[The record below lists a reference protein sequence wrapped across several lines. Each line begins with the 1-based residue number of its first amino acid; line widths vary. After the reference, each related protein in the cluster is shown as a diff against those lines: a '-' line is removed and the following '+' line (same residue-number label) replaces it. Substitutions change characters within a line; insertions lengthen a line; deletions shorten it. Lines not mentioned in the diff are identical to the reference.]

1 MYLYLQ
7 IKTIKLME
15 TYQKMDKKLKFGL
28 PAAITFFIIFI
39 LLVSS
44 MTTIET
50 GHKGV
55 LYKTFGDGVDTTQ
68 IPLNEG
74 FHFVAPWN
82 KVYKV
87 NVRQQQLFVESMKV
101 LSSNGLDIQLDA
113 TVWFQP
119 RHKDLAK
126 LVKLRGLDYV
136 DDVIKPSIRSAA
148 RNVVGRYTPE
158 EIYSTKREA
167 ITQEIFDETNLILNE
182 NFVHLKNIL
191 VRDVTL
197 PPTIKTAIERKL
209 KQQQEALEYE
219 YRLQKE
225 QKEAERKRIEAKG
238 IKDFQDIVSMGIS
251 EKLLRWKG
259 IEATLKLSESPNT
272 KIIVVGGKDGLP
284 IIMNTEK

>member
-1 MYLYLQ
+1 
-7 IKTIKLME
+7 
-15 TYQKMDKKLKFGL
+15 
-28 PAAITFFIIFI
+28 
-39 LLVSS
+39 

-55 LYKTFGDGVDTTQ
+55 LYRSFGNGVDTTQ

-82 KVYKV
+82 KVYKID
-87 NVRQQQLFVESMKV
+87 VRQQQLLESMKV

-126 LVKLRGLDYV
+126 LVKLRGLNYI
-136 DDVIKPSIRSAA
+136 DDVIKPAIRSAT

-158 EIYSTKREA
+158 EIYSSKREA
-167 ITQEIFDETNLILNE
+167 ITQEIFDETSQILNH

-225 QKEAERKRIEAKG
+225 LKEAERKRIEAKG
-238 IKDFQDIVSMGIS
+238 IKDFQDIVSTGIS

-259 IEATLKLSESPNT
+259 IDATLKLSESPNT
-272 KIIVVGGKDGLP
+272 KIIIVGGKDGLP
-284 IIMNTEK
+284 IIMNADK

>member
-1 MYLYLQ
+1 
-7 IKTIKLME
+7 ME
-15 TYQKMDKKLKFGL
+15 TYKKIDKKVAFGVPMGIAL
-28 PAAITFFIIFI
+28 FVIIII
-39 LLVSS
+39 LAMS

-55 LYKTFGDGVDTTQ
+55 LYKPFSGGVDTTQ
-68 IPLNEG
+68 IPLDEG

-82 KVYKV
+82 KVYTL
-87 NVRQQQLFVESMKV
+87 NVKQQQLFESMKV

-126 LVKLRGLDYV
+126 LVKLRGLNYI
-136 DDVIKPSIRSAA
+136 DDVIKPAIRSAA

-167 ITQEIFDETNLILNE
+167 ITKEIFEETEKILDA

-197 PPTIKTAIERKL
+197 PSTIKNAIERKL

-225 QKEAERKRIEAKG
+225 KKEAERKRIEAKG

-251 EKLLRWKG
+251 DKLLRWKG

-272 KIIVVGGKDGLP
+272 KVIIVGGKDGLP
-284 IIMNTEK
+284 IIMNADK

>member
-1 MYLYLQ
+1 
-7 IKTIKLME
+7 ME
-15 TYQKMDKKLKFGL
+15 NFQKNDRKLKISLASGVVL
-28 PAAITFFIIFI
+28 LVLFI
-39 LLVSS
+39 LLLSS
-44 MTTIET
+44 MTTIQT

-55 LYKTFGDGVDTTQ
+55 LYKPFSGGVDTTQ

-82 KVYKV
+82 KVYKI
-87 NVRQQQLFVESMKV
+87 NIRQQQLFESMKV

-126 LVKLRGLDYV
+126 LVKLRGLNYV

-167 ITQEIFDETNLILNE
+167 ITKEIFDETDKILND

-197 PPTIKTAIERKL
+197 PATIKNAIERKL

-225 QKEAERKRIEAKG
+225 KKEAERKRIEAKG

-251 EKLLRWKG
+251 DKLLRWKG

-272 KIIVVGGKDGLP
+272 KVIVVGGKDGLP

>member
-1 MYLYLQ
+1 
-7 IKTIKLME
+7 ME
-15 TYQKMDKKLKFGL
+15 TYKKIDKKIAFGV
-28 PAAITFFIIFI
+28 PAGIALFVLIII
-39 LLVSS
+39 LAMS

-55 LYKTFGDGVDTTQ
+55 LYKPFNGGVDTTQ
-68 IPLNEG
+68 IPLSEG
-74 FHFVAPWN
+74 FHFIAPWN
-82 KVYKV
+82 KVYTL
-87 NVRQQQLFVESMKV
+87 NVKQQQLFESMKM

-126 LVKLRGLDYV
+126 LVKLRGLNYI

-167 ITQEIFDETNLILNE
+167 ITKEIFDETEKILDD

-197 PPTIKTAIERKL
+197 PPTIKNAIERKL

-225 QKEAERKRIEAKG
+225 KKEAERKRIEAKG

-251 EKLLRWKG
+251 DKLLRWKG

-272 KIIVVGGKDGLP
+272 KVIVVGGKDGLP
-284 IIMNTEK
+284 IIMNADK

>member
-1 MYLYLQ
+1 
-7 IKTIKLME
+7 ME
-15 TYQKMDKKLKFGL
+15 TYSKNNKKINFG
-28 PAAITFFIIFI
+28 FIFGII
-39 LLVSS
+39 LFLVIILVTSS

-55 LYKTFGDGVDTTQ
+55 LYRTFGNGVDTTQ

-82 KVYKV
+82 KVYKID
-87 NVRQQQLFVESMKV
+87 VRQQQLLESMKV

-126 LVKLRGLDYV
+126 LVKLRGLNYI
-136 DDVIKPSIRSAA
+136 DDVIKPAIRSAT

-158 EIYSTKREA
+158 EIYSSKREA
-167 ITQEIFDETNLILNE
+167 ITQEIFDETSQILNH

-225 QKEAERKRIEAKG
+225 LKEAERKRIEAKG
-238 IKDFQDIVSMGIS
+238 IKDFQDIVSTGIS

-272 KIIVVGGKDGLP
+272 KIIIVGGKDGLP
-284 IIMNTEK
+284 IIMNADK

>member
-1 MYLYLQ
+1 
-7 IKTIKLME
+7 ME
-15 TYQKMDKKLKFGL
+15 TYSKNTKKMNFSFIFG
-28 PAAITFFIIFI
+28 IILFLVI
-39 LLVSS
+39 LLVISS

-55 LYKTFGDGVDTTQ
+55 LYRTFGNGVDTTQ

-82 KVYKV
+82 KVYKID
-87 NVRQQQLFVESMKV
+87 VRQQQLLESMKV

-126 LVKLRGLDYV
+126 LVKLRGLNYI
-136 DDVIKPSIRSAA
+136 DDVIKPAIRSAT

-158 EIYSTKREA
+158 EIYSSKREA
-167 ITQEIFDETNLILNE
+167 ITQEIFDETSQILNH

-225 QKEAERKRIEAKG
+225 LKEAERKRIEAKG
-238 IKDFQDIVSMGIS
+238 IKDFQDIVSTGIS

-272 KIIVVGGKDGLP
+272 KIIIVGGKDGLP
-284 IIMNTEK
+284 IIMNADK

>member
-1 MYLYLQ
+1 
-7 IKTIKLME
+7 ME
-15 TYQKMDKKLKFGL
+15 TYQNNDKKLTSGI
-28 PAAITFFIIFI
+28 AIGII
-39 LLVSS
+39 LLIILILVLSS

-55 LYKTFGDGVDTTQ
+55 LYKTFSGGVDTTQ
-68 IPLNEG
+68 VPLNEG
-74 FHFVAPWN
+74 FHLVAPWN

-87 NVRQQQLFVESMKV
+87 NVKQQQLQESMKV

-126 LVKLRGLDYV
+126 LVKLRGLNYV
-136 DDVIKPSIRSAA
+136 EDVIRPAVRSAA
-148 RNVVGRYTPE
+148 RNVLGRYTPE

-167 ITQEIFDETNLILNE
+167 ITKEIFDETNQILNN

-197 PPTIKTAIERKL
+197 PATIKDAIERKL

-225 QKEAERKRIEAKG
+225 KKEAERKRIEAKG
-238 IKDFQDIVSMGIS
+238 IKDFQDIVSTGIS
-251 EKLLRWKG
+251 DKLLRWKG

-272 KIIVVGGKDGLP
+272 KVIVVGGKDGLP
-284 IIMNTEK
+284 IIMNAEK

>member
-1 MYLYLQ
+1 
-7 IKTIKLME
+7 ME
-15 TYQKMDKKLKFGL
+15 TYRTTSKKS
-28 PAAITFFIIFI
+28 ITGIVVGILIFMFLILII
-39 LLVSS
+39 SS
-44 MTTIET
+44 MVSIDT

-55 LYKTFGDGVDTTQ
+55 LYKPFGNGVDTTQ
-68 IPLNEG
+68 VPLEEG
-74 FHFVAPWN
+74 FHFIAPWN
-82 KVYKV
+82 KVFKV
-87 NVRQQQLFVESMKV
+87 DVRQQQLFESMKM
-101 LSSNGLDIQLDA
+101 LSSNGLDIQMDA

-126 LVKLRGLDYV
+126 LIKLRGLNYI

-167 ITQEIFDETNLILNE
+167 ITQEIFDETEKILNK
-182 NFVHLKNIL
+182 NFVHLKNVL

-197 PPTIKTAIERKL
+197 PPTIKSAIERKL

-225 QKEAERKRIEAKG
+225 KKEAERKRIEAKG

-251 EKLLRWKG
+251 DKLLRWKG
-259 IEATLKLSESPNT
+259 IEATLKLSESPNS
-272 KIIVVGGKDGLP
+272 KVIIVGGKDGLP
-284 IIMNTEK
+284 IIMNAGK

>member
-1 MYLYLQ
+1 MYLYLP
-7 IKTIKLME
+7 KTKQLTME
-15 TYQKMDKKLKFGL
+15 TYQKIDKKLKIGV
-28 PAAITFFIIFI
+28 PAGIALFI
-39 LLVSS
+39 LFIALVSS

-55 LYKTFGDGVDTTQ
+55 LYKTFGGGVDTTQ
-68 IPLNEG
+68 IPLSEG

-87 NVRQQQLFVESMKV
+87 NVRQQQLFESMKV

-136 DDVIKPSIRSAA
+136 DDIIKPSIRSAA

-167 ITQEIFDETNLILNE
+167 ITQEIFDETNNILND

-209 KQQQEALEYE
+209 KQQQEALEYK

-251 EKLLRWKG
+251 DKLLRWKG

>member
-1 MYLYLQ
+1 
-7 IKTIKLME
+7 ME
-15 TYQKMDKKLKFGL
+15 TYQATDKKFNFGIG
-28 PAAITFFIIFI
+28 AGIIFFILFI
-39 LLVSS
+39 IIVSS

-55 LYKTFGDGVDTTQ
+55 LYETLGNGVDTTQ
-68 IPLNEG
+68 IPLGEG
-74 FHFVAPWN
+74 FHFIAPWN

-87 NVRQQQLFVESMKV
+87 NVKQQQIFESMKV

-126 LVKLRGLDYV
+126 LVKLRGLNYV
-136 DDVIKPSIRSAA
+136 DDVIKPAIRSAA

-167 ITQEIFDETNLILNE
+167 ITKEIFEETNAILNK
-182 NFVHLKNIL
+182 NFVHLKNVL

-197 PPTIKTAIERKL
+197 PATIKNAIERKL

-225 QKEAERKRIEAKG
+225 KKEAERKRIEAKG

-251 EKLLRWKG
+251 DKLLRWKG

-272 KIIVVGGKDGLP
+272 KVIVVGGKDGLP
-284 IIMNTEK
+284 IIMNAEK

>member
-1 MYLYLQ
+1 MDTYK
-7 IKTIKLME
+7 KT
-15 TYQKMDKKLKFGL
+15 DKKTVYGVLTGIVLFVL
-28 PAAITFFIIFI
+28 FIILI
-39 LLVSS
+39 MSV
-44 MTTIET
+44 TTIQT
-50 GHKGV
+50 GYKGV
-55 LYKTFGDGVDTTQ
+55 LYKPFSGGVDTTQ
-68 IPLNEG
+68 IPLSEG
-74 FHFVAPWN
+74 FHFIAPWN
-82 KVYKV
+82 KVYTV
-87 NVRQQQLFVESMKV
+87 NVKQQQLFESMKV

-126 LVKLRGLDYV
+126 LIKLRGLDYV
-136 DDVIKPSIRSAA
+136 DDIIKPSIRSAA

-167 ITQEIFDETNLILNE
+167 ITKDIFDETEKILNQ
-182 NFVHLKNIL
+182 NFVHLKNVL
-191 VRDVTL
+191 VRDVSL
-197 PPTIKTAIERKL
+197 PPTIKEAIQRKL

-225 QKEAERKRIEAKG
+225 KKEAERKRIEAKG

-251 EKLLRWKG
+251 DKLLRWKG

-284 IIMNTEK
+284 IIMNADK

>member
-1 MYLYLQ
+1 
-7 IKTIKLME
+7 ME
-15 TYQKMDKKLKFGL
+15 TYYKTSKKMTGG
-28 PAAITFFIIFI
+28 IIAGIIVLFLFI
-39 LLVSS
+39 LMLTS
-44 MTTIET
+44 MVTIET

-55 LYKTFGDGVDTTQ
+55 VFKTFGKGIDTTQ
-68 IPLNEG
+68 IPLEEG
-74 FHFVAPWN
+74 FHFIAPWN

-87 NVRQQQLFVESMKV
+87 DVRQQQLFESMKM
-101 LSSNGLDIQLDA
+101 LSSNGLDIQMDA

-126 LVKLRGLDYV
+126 LIKLRGPNYIE
-136 DDVIKPSIRSAA
+136 DVIKPSIRSAA

-167 ITQEIFDETNLILNE
+167 ITKEIFDETENILNQ
-182 NFVHLKNIL
+182 NFVRLKNIL

-225 QKEAERKRIEAKG
+225 KKEAERKRIEAKG

-259 IEATLKLSESPNT
+259 IEATLKMSESPNT
-272 KIIVVGGKDGLP
+272 KIIVIGGKDGLP
-284 IIMNTEK
+284 IIMNPEK

>member
-1 MYLYLQ
+1 MYLYLPKPKQ
-7 IKTIKLME
+7 LTME
-15 TYQKMDKKLKFGL
+15 TYQKIDKKLKIGVPTGIAL
-28 PAAITFFIIFI
+28 FI
-39 LLVSS
+39 LFIVLISS

-55 LYKTFGDGVDTTQ
+55 LYKTFGGGVDTTQ
-68 IPLNEG
+68 IPLSEG

-87 NVRQQQLFVESMKV
+87 NVRQQQLFESMKV

-136 DDVIKPSIRSAA
+136 DDIIKPSIRSAA

-167 ITQEIFDETNLILNE
+167 ITQEIFDETNQILND

-191 VRDVTL
+191 LRDVTL

-209 KQQQEALEYE
+209 KQQQEALEYK

-251 EKLLRWKG
+251 DKLLRWKG

>member
-1 MYLYLQ
+1 
-7 IKTIKLME
+7 ME
-15 TYQKMDKKLKFGL
+15 TYTQNSKK
-28 PAAITFFIIFI
+28 ITFGIFTGIAVFFLFI
-39 LLVSS
+39 LIISS
-44 MTTIET
+44 MVTIET

-55 LYKTFGDGVDTTQ
+55 VFKTFGKGIDTTQ
-68 IPLNEG
+68 IPLEEG
-74 FHFVAPWN
+74 FHFIAPWN

-87 NVRQQQLFVESMKV
+87 DVRQQQLFEQMKM
-101 LSSNGLDIQLDA
+101 LSSNGLDIQMDA

-126 LVKLRGLDYV
+126 LIKLRGPNYI
-136 DDVIKPSIRSAA
+136 DDVIKPAIRSAA

-158 EIYSTKREA
+158 EIYSTRREA
-167 ITQEIFDETNLILNE
+167 ITKEIFDETENILDN
-182 NFVHLKNIL
+182 NFVRLKNIL

-225 QKEAERKRIEAKG
+225 KKEAERKRIEAKG

-259 IEATLKLSESPNT
+259 IEATLKMSESPNT
-272 KIIVVGGKDGLP
+272 KIIVIGGKDGLP
-284 IIMNTEK
+284 IIMNPEK

>member
-1 MYLYLQ
+1 MD
-7 IKTIKLME
+7 
-15 TYQKMDKKLKFGL
+15 TYQKQDKKLKSGIAL
-28 PAAITFFIIFI
+28 GIILFI
-39 LLVSS
+39 LFILIVSS

-55 LYKTFGDGVDTTQ
+55 LYKTFSGGVDTTQ
-68 IPLNEG
+68 VPLNEG
-74 FHFVAPWN
+74 FHLVAPWN

-87 NVRQQQLFVESMKV
+87 NVKQQQLQESMKV

-126 LVKLRGLDYV
+126 LVKLRGLNYV
-136 DDVIKPSIRSAA
+136 EDVIRPAVRSAA
-148 RNVVGRYTPE
+148 RNVLGRYTPE

-167 ITQEIFDETNLILNE
+167 ITKEIFDETNQILNN

-197 PPTIKTAIERKL
+197 PATIKDAIERKL

-225 QKEAERKRIEAKG
+225 KKEAERKRIEAKG
-238 IKDFQDIVSMGIS
+238 IKDFQDIVSTGIS
-251 EKLLRWKG
+251 DKLLRWKG
-259 IEATLKLSESPNT
+259 IEATLKLSESTNT
-272 KIIVVGGKDGLP
+272 KVIVVGGKDGLP
-284 IIMNTEK
+284 IIMNAEK

>member
-1 MYLYLQ
+1 
-7 IKTIKLME
+7 ME
-15 TYQKMDKKLKFGL
+15 TYKKIDKRLKMGIPFGI
-28 PAAITFFIIFI
+28 AFFVIFII
-39 LLVSS
+39 LLSS
-44 MTTIET
+44 MTTINT

-55 LYKTFGDGVDTTQ
+55 LYKTFGAGVDTTQ
-68 IPLNEG
+68 IPLSEG

-82 KVYKV
+82 KVFEV
-87 NVRQQQLFVESMKV
+87 NVRQQQLFESMKV

-126 LVKLRGLDYV
+126 LVKLRGLEYV
-136 DDVIKPSIRSAA
+136 DDIIKPAIRSAA
-148 RNVVGRYTPE
+148 RNVLGRYTPE

-167 ITQEIFDETNLILNE
+167 ITQEIFEETNQILND
-182 NFVHLKNIL
+182 NFVQLKNIL

-197 PPTIKTAIERKL
+197 PATIKNAIERKL
-209 KQQQEALEYE
+209 KQQQEALEYK

-251 EKLLRWKG
+251 DKLLRWKG
-259 IEATLKLSESPNT
+259 IEATLELSKSENS
-272 KIIVVGGKDGLP
+272 KVIIVGGKDGLP
-284 IIMNTEK
+284 IIMNTK

>member
-1 MYLYLQ
+1 
-7 IKTIKLME
+7 ME
-15 TYQKMDKKLKFGL
+15 TYRTTSKKS
-28 PAAITFFIIFI
+28 ITGIVVGVLIFMFLILII
-39 LLVSS
+39 SS
-44 MTTIET
+44 MVSIDT

-55 LYKTFGDGVDTTQ
+55 LYKPFGNGVDTTQ
-68 IPLNEG
+68 VPLEEG
-74 FHFVAPWN
+74 FHFIAPWN
-82 KVYKV
+82 KVFKV
-87 NVRQQQLFVESMKV
+87 DVRQQQLFESMKM
-101 LSSNGLDIQLDA
+101 LSSNGLDIQMDA

-126 LVKLRGLDYV
+126 LIKLRGLNYI

-167 ITQEIFDETNLILNE
+167 ITQEIFDETEKILNK
-182 NFVHLKNIL
+182 NFVHLKNVL

-197 PPTIKTAIERKL
+197 PPTIKSAIERKL

-225 QKEAERKRIEAKG
+225 KKEAERKRIEAKG

-251 EKLLRWKG
+251 DKLLRWKG
-259 IEATLKLSESPNT
+259 IEATLKLSESPNS
-272 KIIVVGGKDGLP
+272 KVIIVGGKDGLP
-284 IIMNTEK
+284 IIMNAGK

>member
-1 MYLYLQ
+1 
-7 IKTIKLME
+7 ME
-15 TYQKMDKKLKFGL
+15 TYRTTSKKS
-28 PAAITFFIIFI
+28 ITGIVAGILIFMFLILII
-39 LLVSS
+39 SS
-44 MTTIET
+44 MVSIDT

-55 LYKTFGDGVDTTQ
+55 LYKPFGNGVDTTQ
-68 IPLNEG
+68 VPLEEG
-74 FHFVAPWN
+74 FHFIAPWN
-82 KVYKV
+82 KVFKV
-87 NVRQQQLFVESMKV
+87 DVRQQQLFESMKM
-101 LSSNGLDIQLDA
+101 LSSNGLDIQMDA

-126 LVKLRGLDYV
+126 LIKLRGLNYI

-167 ITQEIFDETNLILNE
+167 ITQEIFDETEKILNK
-182 NFVHLKNIL
+182 NFVHLKNVL

-197 PPTIKTAIERKL
+197 PPTIKSAIERKL

-225 QKEAERKRIEAKG
+225 KKEAERKRIEAKG

-251 EKLLRWKG
+251 DKLLRWKG
-259 IEATLKLSESPNT
+259 IEATLKLSESPNS
-272 KIIVVGGKDGLP
+272 KVIIVGGKDGLP
-284 IIMNTEK
+284 IIMNAGK